1 MKLFRNEKGIA
12 LVSVLILSLIALSII
27 ATLVYLVI
35 QGTRFSGFFKRYETA
50 REAGTGG
57 AEITVDLINNRGK
70 LPAITGILLTSFPK
84 GCDCG
89 DPDTAGDNSMVND
102 DGSLSTLAGSY
113 ICLCAKL
120 CDATADWPTACDTTL
135 AATTNPDLSLSLAG
149 IGGDSYSVNTK
160 IVDTIP
166 GYTDMSGED
175 LGGAG
180 VVTSSSLTLRSPPQP
195 YIYRVEVDSQNAD
208 PTKRI
213 ERSTISVLYGF

>member
-35 QGTRFSGFFKRYETA
+35 QGTRFSGFFKRYETV

-57 AEITVDLINNRGK
+57 AEITVDLINNRGR
-70 LPAITGILLTSFPK
+70 LPVIPDLGLTGFINDCS
-84 GCDCG
+84 CG
-89 DPDTAGDNSMVND
+89 DPDVAGDNTFGD
-102 DGSLSTLAGSY
+102 DSAIPTGHPY
-113 ICLCAKL
+113 ECLCAKL
-120 CDATADWPTACDTTL
+120 CDLTADWPEACNRTL
-135 AATTNPDLSLSLAG
+135 LATDAPDLTLTLPG
-149 IGGDSYSVNTK
+149 IGVDSFVVNAK

-175 LGGAG
+175 LGGTG
-180 VVTSSSLTLRSPPQP
+180 VVTSSSLTLRAPPQP
-195 YIYRVEVDSQNAD
+195 YIYRVEVDAQNED
-208 PTKRI
+208 PTKQI

>member
-57 AEITVDLINNRGK
+57 AEITVDLINSRGK

-89 DPDTAGDNSMVND
+89 DPDTAGDNSMVNE
-102 DGSLSTLAGSY
+102 DGSLTTPPTGAYL
-113 ICLCAKL
+113 CLCAKL
-120 CDATADWPTACDTTL
+120 CDATADWPTGCDNTL
-135 AATTNPDLSLSLAG
+135 AAATNPDLSLSLAG
-149 IGGDSYSVNTK
+149 LGGDSYSVNTK

-180 VVTSSSLTLRSPPQP
+180 VVTSSSMTLRSPPQP
-195 YIYRVEVDSQNAD
+195 YIYRVEVDAQNA
-208 PTKRI
+208 TNQI

>member
-1 MKLFRNEKGIA
+1 MKFVRNEKGIA

-57 AEITVDLINNRGK
+57 AEITVGLINSRGK
-70 LPAITGILLTSFPK
+70 LPDVPGILLTSFPK

-89 DPDTAGDNSMVND
+89 DPDIAGDNSMVND
-102 DGSLSTLAGSY
+102 DGSLSAPAGSY

-120 CDATADWPTACDTTL
+120 CDATADWPGTCDSTL
-135 AATTNPDLSLSLAG
+135 VANTNPDLSLRLAG
-149 IGGDSYSVNTK
+149 IGADSYDVNTK

-175 LGGAG
+175 LGGTG
-180 VVTSSSLTLRSPPQP
+180 VVTSSSLTLRAPPQP
-195 YIYRVEVDSQNAD
+195 YIYRVEVDSFKFNA
-208 PTKRI
+208 TNQI
-213 ERSTISVLYGF
+213 ERSRMSVLYGY

>member
-70 LPAITGILLTSFPK
+70 LPYISGIMSTLFPNEC
-84 GCDCG
+84 GCG
-89 DPDTAGDNSMVND
+89 DPDVAGDNTFG
-102 DGSLSTLAGSY
+102 DGTAIPTGDPY
-113 ICLCAKL
+113 ECLCAKL

-149 IGGDSYSVNTK
+149 LGGDSYSVNSK

-175 LGGAG
+175 LGGTG
-180 VVTSSSLTLRSPPQP
+180 VVTSSSLTLRAPPQP
-195 YIYRVEVDSQNAD
+195 YIYRVEVDAQNA
-208 PTKRI
+208 TNQI
-213 ERSTISVLYGF
+213 ERSTMSVLYGF